1 MQKLSPS
8 NILELDNLPGL
19 PAKVDFLLG
28 QYLREIGLRPSVY
41 FVSALPTEGNELGDF
56 RFVITEKS
64 LYTWNGTEW
73 EPMGILGG
81 LQQIEQ
87 ERFVEGIN
95 PSVRNQEILHSV
107 SEGQVVYAS
116 APCEWSPAFC
126 DGTFLQATASSVYTG
141 VSGALF
147 TSGAMISDA
156 MFTTS
161 GGKPG
166 INSVCFLAS
175 SKADGGTGAG
185 KFSAAPPSGTGEW
198 VVRCGTVIDNRNYEN
213 QKTCKIVFYPDYPI
227 QL

>member
-41 FVSALPTEGNELGDF
+41 FISALPTEGNELGDF
-56 RFVITEKS
+56 RFVITEKA
-64 LYTWNGTEW
+64 LYTWTGTEW

-81 LQQIEQ
+81 VQQVEQ

-95 PSVRNQEILHSV
+95 PSIRNQTTHNV
-107 SEGQVVYAS
+107 AEGQAVYAS
-116 APCEWSPAFC
+116 APNVWLPARC
-126 DGTFLQATASSVYTG
+126 DGTFLQATTSSVYTG

-147 TSGAMISDA
+147 TSGALISDA
-156 MFTTS
+156 VFTAE
-161 GGKPG
+161 GGKPE
-166 INSVCFLAS
+166 INSVCFLAAS
-175 SKADGGTGAG
+175 SADKGTGSG
-185 KFSAAPPSGTGEW
+185 KFSTKPPTETGQW
-198 VVRCGTVIDNRNYEN
+198 VVRCGTVVDNTNYDT

-227 QL
+227 KL